1 MARLKIVGL
10 FAMSLLGCDQNKGD
24 ERDAAQ
30 SAASSAQ
37 CSEPIPGWRAP
48 GELGH
53 HEVVVFITADAAGR
67 LQSTL
72 DVGGTKSTVH
82 LIQASERGRF
92 FEKLASLRPEPLVI
106 LHPSPKASCATI
118 KKIRQQMSS
127 NLDCDSGRC
136 GEGAGWTYFGVSEAA
151 D

>member
-1 MARLKIVGL
+1 MATIKFVA
-10 FAMSLLGCDQNKGD
+10 FSAMCLLGCDQD
-24 ERDAAQ
+24 ARDAAQ

-72 DVGGTKSTVH
+72 DVGGRKSFGRM
-82 LIQASERGRF
+82 IEANERDRF
-92 FEKLASLRPEPLVI
+92 FEELSSLTPEPLVV
-106 LHPSPKASCATI
+106 LHPSPEASCATI
-118 KKIRQQMSS
+118 NNIRQRMSS

-136 GEGAGWTYFGVSEAA
+136 GEGAGWTYFGVSEVA